1 MSSNW
6 ILGNSIDSTK
16 EDPAIQSDK
25 FVGYLVHLEYPRCVM
40 AVGEVDFALEA
51 SLNYEDGSGYFF
63 QNKTQNFQMVLLEW
77 LDDPVENAEDILS
90 LFYSA
95 SSHYCVNLQ
104 NELSRQLEEEISDPI
119 QS

>member
-16 EDPAIQSDK
+16 EDPAIKSDK
-25 FVGYLVHLEYPRCVM
+25 FVGYLINLEYPRCVI
-40 AVGEVDFALEA
+40 AVGEVDFALETE
-51 SLNYEDGSGYFF
+51 LEYEPGSGYFF

-95 SSHYCVNLQ
+95 SAHYCVKLQ
-104 NELSRQLEEEISDPI
+104 DEVALQMEDELADPI
-119 QS
+119 ES